1 MCTCS
6 LESQPYP
13 GLHQEKHDQQVKG
26 GDSAPLLCS
35 CETPLGVLHPV
46 LEPPTQ
52 EGRGAVGAGPVH
64 GALHVSAEVDVG
76 GSLPESIPMSS
87 VDTMGSSSTAAG
99 IQHPCS
105 FAFLKA
111 PGK

>member
-6 LESQPYP
+6 LESQPDP
-13 GLHQEKHDQQVKG
+13 GLQEEKHDQQVKA
-26 GDSAPLLCS
+26 GDSAPMLCS
-35 CETPLGVLHPV
+35 CDTPLGVLNPV